1 VARRPMSVVLFLIAL
16 LGWFAV
22 LVGVQFVAARGAAPA
37 VVHTQAE
44 YDSALATARGA
55 ALAGSLG
62 WSYLTLGLIAPRVGY
77 RTRDFLMVLIPLY
90 GVFVFAPKLLWRWT
104 GPKDK
109 WASRQADTTADEQS
123 SPIYPP
129 PGIPEGMVLSPTDP
143 IGPAAPSVLPWPAAP
158 AQSLERPTPSQK
170 GRGLRAWVY
179 LLVIGVA
186 LASAA
191 ATFLA
196 FRLAAD
202 RQPKEETLPTR
213 TRTLTPSVS
222 PQPNTG
228 KQPEREVTADFGTL
242 GLPVGVAQGEDLSLI
257 VNKVASRSGC
267 RTHRYGGLPVFHSDC
282 QDWAS
287 SGFDLYFF
295 YVKLQNTTSAPEK
308 ARLSNFAVV
317 DSFGRAYA
325 PIDVINR
332 FDKPQVAFPRLA
344 TIPPHA
350 TVAGFLT
357 FDAQLTFLPRSLSY
371 FAGKQT
377 LTIRFRGRSRV
388 TGG

>member
-1 VARRPMSVVLFLIAL
+1 VARRPMSVVLFLAAL
-16 LGWFAV
+16 FGWFAV
-22 LVGVQFVAARGAAPA
+22 LVGVQLAAARGAAPA

-55 ALAGSLG
+55 ALAGSIG

-104 GPKDK
+104 GPRDK
-109 WASRQADTTADEQS
+109 WESHQADSTADEQS
-123 SPIYPP
+123 SVILPP
-129 PGIPEGMVLSPTDP
+129 PGVAEDVVLSPIKP
-143 IGPAAPSVLPWPAAP
+143 IGPEAPSVLPWPAAP
-158 AQSLERPTPSQK
+158 VQSLEQPTSPRK
-170 GRGLRAWVY
+170 GRGPRAWVY
-179 LLVIGVA
+179 LLVLGVA

-191 ATFLA
+191 VTFFALRSTA
-196 FRLAAD
+196 N
-202 RQPKEETLPTR
+202 RQSNEAIPSAKTP
-213 TRTLTPSVS
+213 TPSVS
-222 PQPNTG
+222 PHPNTK
-228 KQPEREVTADFGTL
+228 KQPKREVTADFGTL
-242 GLPVGVAQGEDLSLI
+242 GLPVGVAKGEDLSLI
-257 VNKVASRSGC
+257 VNKVAPRSGC
-267 RTHRYGGLPVFHSDC
+267 RTHRYGGLPVFQSDC

-295 YVKLQNTTSAPEK
+295 YVRLQNTNSVPEK

-317 DSFGRAYA
+317 DSSGRAYA
-325 PIDVINR
+325 PIDVINE

-350 TVAGFLT
+350 SVAGFLT
-357 FDAQLTFLPRSLSY
+357 FDAQLTFSPRSVSY
-371 FAGKQT
+371 FAGRQT
-377 LTIRFRGRSRV
+377 LTIRFQGRSRV